1 MLLQNYKMMKPTVYV
16 FLFDE
21 FIDWEVGYVMPGLIH
36 SGKVKVKSFSIDG
49 KKVVSA
55 GSLHVE
61 PELSLQDVAIDE
73 NAILILPGGVPWEEK
88 RITKMD
94 DLVQKFIEKG
104 KAVGAICSAT
114 AYLGQL
120 GVLDDVIHTSN
131 GLRYL
136 KKNAPDY
143 NGESLY
149 MDLPAV
155 QSDKVVTASGTS
167 SVEFAKEIF
176 SLTHAYTEEEL
187 EEWYLLFRM

>member
-1 MLLQNYKMMKPTVYV
+1 M
-16 FLFDE
+16 
-21 FIDWEVGYVMPGLIH
+21 
-36 SGKVKVKSFSIDG
+36 
-49 KKVVSA
+49 
-55 GSLHVE
+55 
-61 PELSLQDVAIDE
+61 
-73 NAILILPGGVPWEEK
+73 
-88 RITKMD
+88 
-94 DLVQKFIEKG
+94 
-104 KAVGAICSAT
+104 
-114 AYLGQL
+114 
-120 GVLDDVIHTSN
+120 IHTSN